1 MKRKLVLLFMVL
13 CFLSIH
19 AQMATLYNLNEIR
32 SGKAIDKVKYEIVY
46 QMHEVFDT
54 LKNAHFDE
62 QMILQIG
69 GNTSAFFSYPRYQS
83 DSLVLAMVKKGES
96 NIQVNIKS
104 MVSWKLYK
112 NYPEAGKCS
121 YIDNV
126 STNYVCE
133 EKLELPH
140 WKIVADSTDTILG
153 YLCHLATAHYKG
165 RLWRAWYTDDIPID
179 NGPWK
184 LQGLPGLILKASDS
198 QSQFVFTAVGMHS
211 TKDTP
216 LLYTGEK
223 YEPISRQDLKKLYA
237 RFYSDEIGF
246 LLSANKNM
254 KITFTNENGEVMK
267 HSKPIS
273 YNEIER

>member
-1 MKRKLVLLFMVL
+1 MKRKLVLLFML
-13 CFLSIH
+13 LGFLSIH

-32 SGKAIDKVKYEIVY
+32 SGKEIDKVRYEIVY
-46 QMHEVFDT
+46 QMQEVFDT
-54 LKNAHFDE
+54 LKNAHFNE
-62 QMILQIG
+62 QMLLQIG
-69 GNTSAFFSYPRYQS
+69 DKSSAFFSYPRYQS

-96 NIQVNIKS
+96 NIQVNVKS

-112 NYPEAGKCS
+112 NYPEVGKCS

-133 EKLELPH
+133 EKLDLPH
-140 WKIVADSTDTILG
+140 WQLIADSTDTIVG

-165 RLWRAWYTDDIPID
+165 RLWLAWYTDDIPID

-198 QSQFVFTAVGMHS
+198 QGQFVFTAVGMHS
-211 TKDTP
+211 IKDFP

-223 YEPISRQDLKKLYA
+223 YESISRQDLKKLYA
-237 RFYSDEIGF
+237 RFHSDEIGF

-267 HSKPIS
+267 HSKAIS